1 MKQEKDTILY
11 SPKDTIINTD
21 LRNKYMENM
30 RTYSIFVLFDRAAP
44 SIYDG
49 LKSGQRRILYC
60 MLNDIKCVSK
70 ATKRKSAATCGAVI
84 GEYHPHSCLRGNT
97 KVFLLNNSIVSIEEL
112 FNLGIKQF
120 KSLGVNPNTF
130 NPEPIVVHD
139 LRIGQYTNKIYHI
152 KFNNDAEIA
161 CTENHPFLL
170 INGTYKMAKDLTL
183 QDIPYTAY
191 YNINTNNNIPL
202 VYNYSKLCNESP
214 FITNIWIEDVDN
226 EPMYDFT
233 VDTTNN
239 MLFPIIG
246 TNDNY
251 IKFPMICLHNS
262 DAIYDTQ
269 KKMSNWFECK
279 APLINYYGN
288 SGSVQGETR
297 FSA

>member
-84 GEYHPHSCLRGNT
+84 GEYHPHS
-97 KVFLLNNSIVSIEEL
+97 
-112 FNLGIKQF
+112 
-120 KSLGVNPNTF
+120 
-130 NPEPIVVHD
+130 
-139 LRIGQYTNKIYHI
+139 
-152 KFNNDAEIA
+152 
-161 CTENHPFLL
+161 
-170 INGTYKMAKDLTL
+170 
-183 QDIPYTAY
+183 
-191 YNINTNNNIPL
+191 
-202 VYNYSKLCNESP
+202 
-214 FITNIWIEDVDN
+214 
-226 EPMYDFT
+226 
-233 VDTTNN
+233 
-239 MLFPIIG
+239 
-246 TNDNY
+246 
-251 IKFPMICLHNS
+251 S